1 MFWIAGD
8 PLPKVTWWQ
17 SGSLFDSSDEVTRTG
32 VILNRMVYKSLTRK
46 DLGKTFTCQA
56 ANTNLTM
63 PVSSEVK
70 IIINCKYEYGNAY
83 FIIYWHKSI
92 QCIAYDCNL
101 TTKLV
106 KLQSL
111 KNTISR
117 LTNVAVYV
125 FFKTNKFPLNIWLCV
140 RASLCGIL
148 LNNYVCMSK
157 RTRIWWDLHLIC
169 VVCWNN
175 KSSTFVDYFI
185 VIYRIWSRVI
195 DHACFVQPSEKP
207 ND

>member
-1 MFWIAGD
+1 M
-8 PLPKVTWWQ
+8 PKVTWWQ

-83 FIIYWHKSI
+83 FNVHWHLSI
-92 QCIAYDCNL
+92 LCIKFQGLNNKIL
-101 TTKLV
+101 
-106 KLQSL
+106 
-111 KNTISR
+111 R

-125 FFKTNKFPLNIWLCV
+125 YFKTNKFSLNIWLCV
-140 RASLCGIL
+140 IASLCGIL
-148 LNNYVCMSK
+148 LNNYVCMNK
-157 RTRIWWDLHLIC
+157 FTRI
-169 VVCWNN
+169 
-175 KSSTFVDYFI
+175 
-185 VIYRIWSRVI
+185 
-195 DHACFVQPSEKP
+195 
-207 ND
+207 